1 MKTKSTFMLFIFLLS
16 LIPVYSVQ
24 AEQEIAKSLSD
35 SFALLYVSD
44 AILLNEIVD
53 DENSSI
59 SKVSSRTLTGYL
71 PDETTDLINQMI
83 NATKAQRN
91 DHDQK
96 CRETIE
102 IYRQQGKICEVDQT
116 NAYCKSKRAEL
127 TAKIA
132 ALRKKRG
139 GDNRK
144 WFTKQWHGLKR
155 AGAKFWHR
163 IGPLGRKFLSEL
175 GPQALKIVA
184 GGGPGTEALLKN
196 LFKHTVKDMA
206 RQRFKQIGFQAL
218 QRILKVQ
225 IEVATAAGVDL
236 CDPEE
241 EVSEETEPKESE
253 ELTEE
258 EEEESSLGVFII
270 EDTFDEA
277 FASMEWDGFVPAPDG
292 FGTKWHQA
300 YADSAIFKFE
310 IDLDEG
316 VFTGSAAGEAYATE
330 LGWEAWGV
338 FAVEGMSGS
347 VTENPNGSDL
357 SLSLALR
364 SRREITSEKARST
377 FRPILG
383 LSFSMPATLEC
394 WILANSTLVCAYTE
408 ALLLLRSRRTISPK
422 KSPVSRIPSIC
433 SIPS

>member
-1 MKTKSTFMLFIFLLS
+1 
-16 LIPVYSVQ
+16 
-24 AEQEIAKSLSD
+24 
-35 SFALLYVSD
+35 
-44 AILLNEIVD
+44 
-53 DENSSI
+53 
-59 SKVSSRTLTGYL
+59 
-71 PDETTDLINQMI
+71 
-83 NATKAQRN
+83 
-91 DHDQK
+91 
-96 CRETIE
+96 
-102 IYRQQGKICEVDQT
+102 
-116 NAYCKSKRAEL
+116 
-127 TAKIA
+127 
-132 ALRKKRG
+132 
-139 GDNRK
+139 
-144 WFTKQWHGLKR
+144 
-155 AGAKFWHR
+155 
-163 IGPLGRKFLSEL
+163 
-175 GPQALKIVA
+175 
-184 GGGPGTEALLKN
+184 
-196 LFKHTVKDMA
+196 MA

-225 IEVATAAGVDL
+225 IEVATAAGVDI

-347 VTENPNGSDL
+347 VTENPNGSGYIFNGTGTVTLQYRMEAYLND
-357 SLSLALR
+357 
-364 SRREITSEKARST
+364 ST
-377 FRPILG
+377 GNSVLVTNEDNAGGPVIVEGRLYVDYDTWVWSPTIHFTEGPKRFIL
-383 LSFSMPATLEC
+383 TC
-394 WILANSTLVCAYTE
+394 ANCELWPWE
-408 ALLLLRSRRTISPK
+408 P
-422 KSPVSRIPSIC
+422 
-433 SIPS
+433 